1 MAGMNPLPTH
11 HIHSTK
17 RLTHREAHTF
27 LSSFLDRAEI
37 DAAYRPDSTL
47 TETGPKAVSTGSN
60 PNLTLH
66 HLRRILTGIEGKKV
80 GGDLAQSLGYGDGE
94 DAGGDANRKP
104 RSKRPFD
111 LQEETPRKSKRGVYE
126 VVDSRAGPAD
136 DNDAP
141 AIGAMVEDDDW
152 QDKDT
157 YALAQE
163 EGALDM
169 MDDDRHPGAHL
180 DQPDNPEEEED
191 LVNLTIEETGEKVD
205 PRKQKRQNGDVG
217 TASRKAEASSKKDKE
232 ARKQEKKM
240 RNQERKKKENEEK
253 RKKASKD

>member
-111 LQEETPRKSKRGVYE
+111 SQEETPRKSKRSVYE

-180 DQPDNPEEEED
+180 DQPDKPEEEED
-191 LVNLTIEETGEKVD
+191 LVNLTIEETGE
-205 PRKQKRQNGDVG
+205 
-217 TASRKAEASSKKDKE
+217 KKDKE

>member
-11 HIHSTK
+11 HIHSTT

-27 LSSFLDRAEI
+27 LSSFLERAEI

-47 TETGPKAVSTGSN
+47 TETGPQAVSTGSN

-94 DAGGDANRKP
+94 DAGGDTNRIP

-111 LQEETPRKSKRGVYE
+111 SQEETPRKSKRSTYE

-136 DNDAP
+136 DDAAP
-141 AIGAMVEDDDW
+141 AMGVTAGDDDW

-163 EGALDM
+163 EGGLDLLEE
-169 MDDDRHPGAHL
+169 DRLAGVHVE
-180 DQPDNPEEEED
+180 QPDNPQEEED
-191 LVNLTIEETGEKVD
+191 LVNIEIEETGEKVD
-205 PRKQKRQNGDVG
+205 PRKQQNGDVG
-217 TASRKAEASSKKDKE
+217 TTPRKSEASSKKDKE
-232 ARKQEKKM
+232 DRKKEKKM
-240 RNQERKKKENEEK
+240 REKERRTKVNEEK
-253 RKKASKD
+253 RVKASKD